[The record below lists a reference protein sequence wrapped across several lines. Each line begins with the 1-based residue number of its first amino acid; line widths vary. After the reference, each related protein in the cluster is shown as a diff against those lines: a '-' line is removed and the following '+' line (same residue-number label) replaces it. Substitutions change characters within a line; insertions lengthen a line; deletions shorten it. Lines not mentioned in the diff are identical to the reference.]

1 MGNARDRQVALL
13 VHIGHAAQAGAGH
26 GRAVVAIFAGNDGFL
41 VGLALDR
48 PVVADHAQHGVV
60 TFGARAG
67 EKHMVHAGR
76 RDIGND
82 LGQLQYRRVCG
93 LEEQVV
99 VRQFFHLLG
108 GGIGQ
113 FIATVTDRH
122 APQAGHTVEDLVA
135 FAVPQVN
142 AVGFGDDPWAFLF
155 QLLEVAERR
164 QVVIIAQGL
173 PFTGLRVVAG
183 HTNLLDFSVKGAP
196 FEGRARRIRRRRA
209 GIPAPTN

>member
-1 MGNARDRQVALL
+1 MTRDLL
-13 VHIGHAAQAGAGH
+13 MHIGHAAQAGAGH
-26 GRAVVAIFAGNDGFL
+26 GAAVVAILAADDGFF
-41 VGLALDR
+41 VRLAFDR

-60 TFGARAG
+60 AFGAGTG
-67 EKHMVHAGR
+67 EEHVVHAGR
-76 RDIGND
+76 RDVGNG
-82 LGQLQYRRVCG
+82 LGQLQHRRVSG

-108 GGIGQ
+108 GGVSQ

-122 APQAGHTVEDLVA
+122 APQAGHAVEDLVA
-135 FAVPQVN
+135 FAVPQIN
-142 AVGFGDDPWAFLF
+142 AVGFGNDARAFLF

-164 QVVIIAQGL
+164 QVVITAQGL

-196 FEGRARRIRRRRA
+196 FKGRARRIRRRRA